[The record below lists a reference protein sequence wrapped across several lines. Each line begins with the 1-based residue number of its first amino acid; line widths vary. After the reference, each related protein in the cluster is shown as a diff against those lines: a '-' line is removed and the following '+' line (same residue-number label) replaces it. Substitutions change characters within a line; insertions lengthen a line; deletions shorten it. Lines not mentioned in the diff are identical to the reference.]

1 MALHDSNN
9 PIFILVLPHLI
20 ESNSSS
26 SLYLRIRAYHRWETG
41 NVGSSFHNQLIN
53 ANMMK
58 IIFPNLH
65 YSSCAI
71 ISKKKSF
78 KNWYL
83 ENWKAFFK
91 YQNVSIFP
99 SDNGLFTSITQKY
112 QALKS
117 QCHPHMARIMGHKN
131 EKFTFYFT
139 FNFTNCNI
147 LNSKPCQNC
156 GYSLRKQ

>member
-1 MALHDSNN
+1 MRNWECGIFLPQPAYQCKHDENYL
-9 PIFILVLPHLI
+9 PKLTLLILCNH
-20 ESNSSS
+20 
-26 SLYLRIRAYHRWETG
+26 
-41 NVGSSFHNQLIN
+41 F
-53 ANMMK
+53 
-58 IIFPNLH
+58 
-65 YSSCAI
+65 
-71 ISKKKSF
+71 KKKSF

-91 YQNVSIFP
+91 YQNVSICP

-139 FNFTNCNI
+139 FNFSNCNI